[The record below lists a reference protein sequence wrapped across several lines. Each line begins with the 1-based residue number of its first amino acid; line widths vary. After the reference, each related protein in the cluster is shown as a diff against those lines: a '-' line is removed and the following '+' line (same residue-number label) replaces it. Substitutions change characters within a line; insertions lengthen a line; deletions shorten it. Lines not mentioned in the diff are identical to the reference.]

1 MKQLERITIEHMRIK
16 HNLWRVKNGWILVP
30 EGDDGI
36 IKSECADEI
45 TVFKSLKE
53 FADEFPKRERKRA
66 SRATKPK
73 PQPPQ
78 PQPAQT

>member
-1 MKQLERITIEHMRIK
+1 MQRVK

-45 TVFKSLKE
+45 TVFKTLKE
-53 FADEFPKRERKRA
+53 FADTYPKRERKSRA
-66 SRATKPK
+66 SKPK
-73 PQPPQ
+73 PIVTTTTQ
-78 PQPAQT
+78 